1 MFNEIGINAQKAS
14 KVIARLST
22 EEKNTVLHDM
32 SQELINNKDSILSS
46 NKLDLENSKELNL
59 SPALIDRLTLNE
71 ERILGMSNGLQKIIP
86 LPDPVGEVTKEWT
99 SDDGLSIS
107 KVRSPFGVIGV
118 IYEARP
124 NVTSDVSGLCLK
136 SGNAVILRGSSY
148 CLDSNKAILQ
158 TLQNALKKN
167 NLDENIVQLIDSKD
181 REDTLKF
188 MQMTDYIDLIVPRG
202 GRSLINALVENAKV
216 PFILDGDGNVHLY
229 VHSDAKRSDIL
240 NIVLNSKVQRP
251 GVCNAL
257 ETLIIHNDIYKEMG
271 DEIIQSLLDEDVE
284 LFLDKKIV
292 NNHENIEEATDLHY
306 ETEFHDLKLAI
317 KIVDDLNEAI
327 NHINLFSSGHTE
339 SILTESDEAAE
350 LFTSSI
356 DSSVLF
362 VNASTRFTDGEM
374 FGFGAEI
381 GISTQKLHVRG
392 PMGLEALTSEK
403 YVVKGNGTIRKWI
416 NQKLILK
423 NLKNTIILQ
432 RKIL

>member
-22 EEKNTVLHDM
+22 DEKNTVLYDM
-32 SQELINNKDSILSS
+32 SQELLDNTDSILSS
-46 NKLDLENSKELNL
+46 NKLDLENSQKLEL
-59 SPALIDRLTLNE
+59 STALIDRLTLNE
-71 ERILGMSNGLQKIIP
+71 DRIIGMSNGLQKIIP
-86 LPDPVGEVTKEWT
+86 LPDPVGEVTKEWE
-99 SDDGLSIS
+99 SEDGLMIS
-107 KVRSPFGVIGV
+107 KVRNPFGVIGV

-136 SGNAVILRGSSY
+136 SGNSVILRGSSY

-158 TLQNALKKN
+158 VLQNALEKN
-167 NLDENIVQLIDSKD
+167 NLDKNIVQLIDSRD

-202 GRSLINALVENAKV
+202 GKSLINALVENAKV

-229 VHSDAKRSDIL
+229 VHSDAKRSDIID
-240 NIVLNSKVQRP
+240 IVLNSKVQRP

-257 ETLIIHNDIYKEMG
+257 ETLIIHNEIFEEMG
-271 DEIIQSLLDEDVE
+271 DEIIKSLLDADVE
-284 LFLDKKIV
+284 LFLDRKIASRY
-292 NNHENIEEATDLHY
+292 ENIEEATDLHY

-317 KIVDDLNEAI
+317 KIVDDINEAI

-339 SILTESDEAAE
+339 SILTESDDSAE

-403 YVVKGNGTIRKWI
+403 YVVKGNGTIRK
-416 NQKLILK
+416 
-423 NLKNTIILQ
+423 
-432 RKIL
+432 

>member
-22 EEKNTVLHDM
+22 EEKNTVLYDM
-32 SQELINNKDSILSS
+32 SQELINNKDSILTS
-46 NKLDLENSKELNL
+46 NKLDLENSKELDL

-71 ERILGMSNGLQKIIP
+71 ERILGMSNGLRKIIP
-86 LPDPVGEVTKEWT
+86 LPDPVGEITKEWM

-107 KVRSPFGVIGV
+107 KVRNPFGVIGV

-158 TLQNALKKN
+158 TLQNALQKN
-167 NLDENIVQLIDSKD
+167 NLDKNIVQLIDSKD
-181 REDTLKF
+181 RQDTLKF

-229 VHSDAKRSDIL
+229 VHSDAKRSDII
-240 NIVLNSKVQRP
+240 NIILNSKVQRP

-257 ETLIIHNDIYKEMG
+257 ETLIIHDDIYKEMG
-271 DEIIQSLLDEDVE
+271 EEIIQSLLDADVE

-292 NNHENIEEATDLHY
+292 NNHGKIEEATDLHY

-317 KIVDDLNEAI
+317 KVVDDLNDAI

-403 YVVKGNGTIRKWI
+403 YVVKGNGTIRK
-416 NQKLILK
+416 
-423 NLKNTIILQ
+423 
-432 RKIL
+432 

>member
-22 EEKNTVLHDM
+22 EEKNTVLYDM
-32 SQELINNKDSILSS
+32 SQELINNKDSILTS
-46 NKLDLENSKELNL
+46 NKLDLENSKELDL
-59 SPALIDRLTLNE
+59 STALIDRLTLNE
-71 ERILGMSNGLQKIIP
+71 ERILGMSNGLRKIIP
-86 LPDPVGEVTKEWT
+86 LPDPVGEITKEWM

-107 KVRSPFGVIGV
+107 KVRNPFGVIGV

-158 TLQNALKKN
+158 TLQNALQKN
-167 NLDENIVQLIDSKD
+167 NLDKNIVQLIDSKD

-229 VHSDAKRSDIL
+229 VHSDAKRSDII
-240 NIVLNSKVQRP
+240 NIILNSKVQRP

-257 ETLIIHNDIYKEMG
+257 ETLIIHDDIYKEMG
-271 DEIIQSLLDEDVE
+271 EEIIQSLLDADVE

-292 NNHENIEEATDLHY
+292 NNHGKIEEATDLHY

-317 KIVDDLNEAI
+317 KVVDDLNDAI

-403 YVVKGNGTIRKWI
+403 YVVKGNGTIRK
-416 NQKLILK
+416 
-423 NLKNTIILQ
+423 
-432 RKIL
+432 

>member
-86 LPDPVGEVTKEWT
+86 LPDPVGEVTKEWI

-229 VHSDAKRSDIL
+229 VHSDAKRSDII

-317 KIVDDLNEAI
+317 KVVDDLNEAI

-403 YVVKGNGTIRKWI
+403 YVVKGNGTIRK
-416 NQKLILK
+416 
-423 NLKNTIILQ
+423 
-432 RKIL
+432 